1 MHERDFVG
9 TWRLV
14 SMEGRSSD
22 DTVTYPLGA
31 DARGFLIYTADG
43 YMSVVISRAARTRF
57 GTSDIL
63 AGSQEHLA
71 EAAESY
77 ISYAGR
83 FQVQGEWVRH
93 SVEVSLFPDWAGTT
107 QNRRYAFEGQR
118 LTLSTDPFLL
128 GGERRTAVLAWER
141 VPGSS

>member
-43 YMSVVISRAARTRF
+43 YMSVVISRAERTRF

-93 SVEVSLFPDWAGTT
+93 SVEVSLFPRLGGNHAEPALCIRGTKTHAEHGPGSPGWRASYGRACLGAGT
-107 QNRRYAFEGQR
+107 G
-118 LTLSTDPFLL
+118 
-128 GGERRTAVLAWER
+128 
-141 VPGSS
+141 